1 MKLELTTAATEEP
14 VDPGELTMRARISTS
29 SEGSMLTDMLAEA
42 RDAAELHTGSR
53 FITQTW
59 TAYYDRFADLVHGLP
74 FAPVVSITSLTY
86 VDTDGDTQTV
96 ASSVYELGPK
106 YGIGRVR
113 LKYDQVWPTDV
124 RLHEDVVIVKAVYG
138 YGAKAAVPLPIKAAI
153 IVHAANAYAHR
164 DEGDATTPKAFCN
177 LLARH
182 NYTSYR
188 PKFWKAAAA

>member
-14 VDPGELTMRARISTS
+14 VDPGELMMRARISTS
-29 SEGSMLTDMLAEA
+29 SEGSLLTDMLAEA
-42 RDAAELHTGSR
+42 LDAAELHTSSR

-74 FAPVVSITSLTY
+74 FAPAASITSVTY

-96 ASSVYELGPK
+96 DSSVYELGTK

-113 LKYDQVWPTDV
+113 LKHDQSWPTDV

-138 YGAKAAVPLPIKAAI
+138 YGAKAAVPLSIKAAI
-153 IVHAANAYAHR
+153 ILHAANAYDQRGEAVVPR
-164 DEGDATTPKAFCN
+164 AFYN
-177 LLARH
+177 LLARY
-182 NYTSYR
+182 NYSSYL
-188 PKFWKAAAA
+188 PAFWKAAAA